1 MDLLFSRYA
10 SPFLLLDGYI
20 QTNRFLEFVLK
31 LIEINNDEKIYDVWI
46 HKVYDQSYEDF
57 KESINS
63 KNEGMDEGKIE
74 TTLNE
79 SRNILNDFNLEIKGG
94 E

>member
-10 SPFLLLDGYI
+10 SPFLLLDNYI

-31 LIEINNDEKIYDVWI
+31 LIDINNNEKIYDVWI

-57 KESINS
+57 KSSIDS
-63 KNEGMDEGKIE
+63 KDETMDEGKLE
-74 TTLNE
+74 TTINE
-79 SRNILNDFNLEIKGG
+79 SRNMLNDFNLEIKGG

>member
-10 SPFLLLDGYI
+10 SPFLLLDNYI
-20 QTNRFLEFVLK
+20 QTGRFLEFVLK
-31 LIEINNDEKIYDVWI
+31 LIDINNDEKIYDVWI

-63 KNEGMDEGKIE
+63 KNEKMDECKIE
-74 TTLNE
+74 TTINE
-79 SRNILNDFNLEIKGG
+79 SRNILNDFNLEI
-94 E
+94 

>member
-1 MDLLFSRYA
+1 MDLLFSKYA
-10 SPFLLLDGYI
+10 NPFLLLDNYI
-20 QTNRFLEFVLK
+20 QTGKFLKFVLK
-31 LIEINNDEKIYDVWI
+31 FIELNNDEKIYDVWI

-63 KNEGMDEGKIE
+63 RNEEMDEGKIE
-74 TTLNE
+74 TTINE
-79 SRNILNDFNLEIKGG
+79 SRNILNDFNLEIEGG

>member
-10 SPFLLLDGYI
+10 SPFLLLDNYI
-20 QTNRFLEFVLK
+20 QTSRFLEFVLK
-31 LIEINNDEKIYDVWI
+31 LIDINNDEKIYDVWI

-63 KNEGMDEGKIE
+63 KNEGMDEGKLE
-74 TTLNE
+74 TTINE
-79 SRNILNDFNLEIKGG
+79 SKDILNGFNLEIQGG